1 MKDQETQKNYID
13 GQFGRLGLLG
23 AHYYTALK
31 LRSCAPESAE
41 TNWLNCTPEQV
52 AKIREILK
60 G

>member
-1 MKDQETQKNYID
+1 MKDEETQKNYID

-23 AHYYTALK
+23 GTYYTALK
-31 LRSCAPESAE
+31 LRSQGPRPDE